1 MDQMMVDVTEIPRIS
16 PGDEAVLIGKSGNL
30 EIRAE
35 DLAQWAGTISNEIVS
50 RLGERLELVAE

>member
-1 MDQMMVDVTEIPRIS
+1 MVDVTEIPRIC

-50 RLGERLELVAE
+50 RLGERLERVAE

>member
-1 MDQMMVDVTEIPRIS
+1 MDQMMVDVTDIPQIKA
-16 PGDEAVLIGKSGNL
+16 GDEAVLIGRSGKL

-50 RLGERLELVAE
+50 RLGERLERVVD